1 MGSWTSI
8 QLKLGDISF
17 EDEFDEVYEKEFF

>member
-8 QLKLGDISF
+8 QMKLGDICF